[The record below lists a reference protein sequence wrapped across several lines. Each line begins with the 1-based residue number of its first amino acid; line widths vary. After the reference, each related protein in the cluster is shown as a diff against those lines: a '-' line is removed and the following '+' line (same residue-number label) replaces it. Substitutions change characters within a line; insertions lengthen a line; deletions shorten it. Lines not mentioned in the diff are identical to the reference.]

1 MTKVTKI
8 SQKQSRILDIQLIL
22 TTFAKSKLYFAAIQL
37 LFMRRVIGIFIAFT
51 TLFAA
56 SCEMQQAEDIRIENA
71 SGNTL
76 SKTTITISL
85 NESRTQLGEKVDGV
99 YRLFWSEGDKI
110 SANGIES
117 SAAVINENNP
127 ARATFNFSEELAEN
141 CQIAYPAAP
150 EGKVR
155 FAENQVHVSNS
166 TFGSGIATMYGTA
179 TSEGIELKHLTGV
192 VKIGI
197 IGSATLTKV
206 HISTADGTPISGLF
220 DLDFTNGTITPTAE
234 ANDKIYYSFGN
245 GVKLDA
251 ATPTYIHIAIPAGEY
266 SLLRVRLYDNEG
278 GIMSKEIRASSAKP
292 IRAGIVREF
301 TNIVTYKADR
311 ASDVEIGKMLPL
323 WEEGYLDIHM
333 INSARGECSFLIL
346 PDGTTLVVD
355 VGEITPTMG
364 TNPISQL
371 PSVDVRPTTTYARYI
386 KNFLPAD
393 KSWIDYCHLS
403 HFHNDHFGD
412 PGIKGETNPVG
423 YRRIGPMA
431 LYDHIPF
438 KNTLDRA
445 YPDYVEDSK
454 TAPIDH
460 TWLIEDWK
468 TLIKWGEE
476 NGKIQGARFEVGQ
489 EQIKLLYNKE
499 KYSNFYTMNI
509 CGNGYGYYIKSGA
522 TKPAKV
528 GSKSDGGNPSSCGF
542 YLRYGEFDY
551 VSAGDVTSAPQNR
564 MAYYFRDCAD
574 GHKLDA
580 MKGGHHL
587 SGNSYGGQM
596 EIYMF
601 PNVILNQNFY
611 KSQPDID
618 LLNNKIFPTIG
629 AEVYTINAHP
639 DALTEYADT
648 YAKISGYNGHIV
660 LRVAPGGGSYYVY
673 MLDATD
679 FEYRVKSIHGPYTSR

>member
-1 MTKVTKI
+1 MAL
-8 SQKQSRILDIQLIL
+8 S
-22 TTFAKSKLYFAAIQL
+22 FAS
-37 LFMRRVIGIFIAFT
+37 
-51 TLFAA
+51 
-56 SCEMQQAEDIRIENA
+56 SCEMRQVDDVRIETI
-71 SGNTL
+71 SGNSH
-76 SKTTITISL
+76 SKTSITLSL
-85 NESRTQLGEKVDGV
+85 NESRTQLGEKEDGV
-99 YRLFWSEGDKI
+99 YRLYWSEGDKI

-117 SAAVINENNP
+117 SAAVINKENP
-127 ARATFNFSEELAEN
+127 ARATFNFCEELAEN
-141 CQIAYPAAP
+141 CQVAYPAAP
-150 EGKVR
+150 EGKVI
-155 FAENQVHVSNS
+155 FAENQSHVGNT
-166 TFGSGIATMYGTA
+166 TFGNGVATMYGIT

-192 VKIGI
+192 LKIGI

-206 HISTADGTPISGLF
+206 QVSTADHTPISGLF
-220 DLDFTNGTITPTAE
+220 DIDFTSGAITPTDE
-234 ANDKIYYSFGN
+234 VSNTVCYSFGE
-245 GVKLDA
+245 GKKLDMT
-251 ATPTYIHIAIPAGEY
+251 TPTYVHIAIPAGEY
-266 SLLRVRLYDNEG
+266 SLLRVRLYDNNG
-278 GIMSKEIRASSAKP
+278 GIMSKEIRSTSAKP

-301 TNIVTYKADR
+301 TNTITYKADS
-311 ASDVEIGKMLPL
+311 ANDVEIGKMLPL

-371 PSVDVRPTTTYARYI
+371 PSVDIRPTTTYARYI
-386 KNFLPAD
+386 KNFLPEG
-393 KSWIDYCHLS
+393 KSWIDYCHIS

-412 PGIKGETNPVG
+412 PGIKGEANPIG

-438 KNTLDRA
+438 KNTLDRG
-445 YPDYVEDSK
+445 YPDYVEDNK

-499 KYSNFYTMNI
+499 KYSNFSTLNI

-542 YLRYGEFDY
+542 YLKYGDFDY

-564 MAYYFRDCAD
+564 MAYYFRDVAD
-574 GHKLDA
+574 GTKLDA

-596 EIYMF
+596 ELYMF
-601 PNVILNQNFY
+601 PDVILNQNFY
-611 KSQPDID
+611 KSQPDSA
-618 LLNNKIFPTIG
+618 LLNNKIFPIIK
-629 AEVYTINAHP
+629 AQVYTINAHP
-639 DALTEYADT
+639 NALIDNAET

-660 LRVAPGGGSYYVY
+660 LRVAPGGASYYVY

-679 FEYRVKSIHGPYTSR
+679 FEYRVKSIHGPYTSK